1 MTGTFTRAVVQAGCA
16 ALLALSLAGCEQAR
30 GALGMERQSPD
41 EFSVITRAPL
51 SMPPDY
57 QLRPPEPGAERPQ
70 EASPRKAARRILL
83 DSAKI
88 KEAKPGAG
96 RSKGEFAL
104 LNRTGALKA
113 DPNIRRTVDRESS
126 AIAEADKSVF
136 DKIVFWQD
144 EAEPGVVVA
153 PEKETRRLREAS
165 ALGKAPNESPVPT
178 IKRKKRG
185 ILEGIF

>member
-1 MTGTFTRAVVQAGCA
+1 MTTSIRAVIQAGCA

-41 EFSVITRAPL
+41 EFAVVARAPL

-57 QLRPPEPGAERPQ
+57 RLRPPKPGAQRPQ

-83 DSAKI
+83 DSAKA
-88 KEAKPGAG
+88 KEAPPGAS
-96 RSKGEFAL
+96 RSPGELAL
-104 LNRTGALKA
+104 LNRSGALKA
-113 DPNIRRTVDRESS
+113 DPNIRRTVDREST
-126 AIAEADKSVF
+126 AIAEASKSVL

-144 EAEPGVVVA
+144 EAKPGVLVS
-153 PEKETRRLREAS
+153 PKEETRRLREAS

-185 ILEGIF
+185 ILEGLF